1 MSNKKP
7 QLILK
12 PGREKSL
19 LRQHPWVFS
28 GAVAEVRGD
37 PAPGSTI
44 EITSASGEF
53 LGQAAYSPESQ
64 IRARVWTWER
74 EETMDDAFF
83 GGRLEKAIKSR
94 EGLDAESNAYRLV
107 HAESDGLPG
116 IVVDKYAELI
126 VLQCLTQGAEYW
138 REVVVKELEQLVKPA
153 AIWERSD
160 ADVRKLEGLEP
171 WSGLLRSHTPISQQ
185 SIEISEH
192 GLKFLVDFQSGH
204 KTGFYLDQ
212 RENRLIARGL
222 SKGREVL
229 DCFSYTGGFA
239 ANALKGGANS
249 VTLLDD
255 SADALDQARKNI
267 NLNGLDPDKCEF
279 VNGDA
284 FQVLRRFRDEAR
296 QFDMVV
302 LDPPK
307 FAPTK
312 AQAERAARGYKDIN
326 LLALK
331 LLRHGGI
338 LITFSCSG
346 GVDALLFQKIVAGA
360 ALDAGVDAIILRRLS
375 QGPDHPVALNFPEGE
390 YLKGLVIEKA
400 A

>member
-1 MSNKKP
+1 MTEKP
-7 QLILK
+7 KLLLN

-19 LRQHPWVFS
+19 LRRHPWIFS

-44 EITSASGEF
+44 EIISASGEF

-74 EETMDDAFF
+74 EETVDEVFFHRKLDRAF
-83 GGRLEKAIKSR
+83 KSR
-94 EGLDAESNAYRLV
+94 ASLDAESDARRLV

-116 IVVDKYAELI
+116 IVVDKYADLI
-126 VLQCLTQGAEYW
+126 VLQCLTQGAEFW
-138 REVVVKELEQLVKPA
+138 RETLVQQIDDLLKPA

-160 ADVRKLEGLEP
+160 ADVRKLEGLGP
-171 WSGLLRSHTPISQQ
+171 RSGLLRSRLPDSQQ

-212 RENRLIARGL
+212 RENRLIAREL
-222 SKGREVL
+222 AKDRDVL
-229 DCFSYTGGFA
+229 DCFSYTGGFT
-239 ANALKGGANS
+239 ANALRGGPKS
-249 VTLLDD
+249 VTLVED

-267 NLNGLDPDKCEF
+267 ELNSLDVGKCEF
-279 VNGDA
+279 INGDV

-296 QFDMVV
+296 QFDMVI

-326 LLALK
+326 LLAFK
-331 LLRHGGI
+331 LLRPGGI

-346 GVDALLFQKIVAGA
+346 GVDASLFQKIVAGA
-360 ALDAGVDAIILRRLS
+360 ALDAGVNARILRRLS

-390 YLKGLVIEKA
+390 YLKGLVVEKVT
-400 A
+400 